1 MIVSD
6 QLGIQ
11 SVADID
17 FNFLYVKVIFN
28 SNDTPGGFGPY
39 RPANDFMY
47 EDGTVQFARVIH
59 WLGPGINNIDGQDLI
74 YFHSNDAPEPT
85 TLILLSLGLVGFG
98 LIGRIRRIR
107 D

>member
-59 WLGPGINNIDGQDLI
+59 WLGPGINNIVGQDLI

-98 LIGRIRRIR
+98 LIGRSRRKR